1 MEKLGKIRKN
11 NNKNVIK
18 KVNKWH
24 QLMIQNHFFLSG
36 FGDCSRG
43 FDNGSNSTAVSD
55 GNAGGTGSC
64 SLRSARLCNDV
75 ETI

>member
-1 MEKLGKIRKN
+1 
-11 NNKNVIK
+11 
-18 KVNKWH
+18 
-24 QLMIQNHFFLSG
+24 MIQNHFFLSG

-43 FDNGSNSTAVSD
+43 SDNGSNSTAVSD

-75 ETI
+75 ETIGNTPVAEECDLFSARRCGGLDAQL